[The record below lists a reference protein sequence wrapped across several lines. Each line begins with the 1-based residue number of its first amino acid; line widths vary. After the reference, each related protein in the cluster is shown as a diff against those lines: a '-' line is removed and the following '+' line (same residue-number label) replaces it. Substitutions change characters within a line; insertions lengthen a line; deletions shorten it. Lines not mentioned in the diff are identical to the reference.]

1 MSKIKIMDEILAN
14 KIAAGEVVEKCV
26 SIVKELV
33 ENSIDAKSTIIKIE
47 LKESG
52 IGEIKVTDNGIGMDY
67 DDALLAF
74 SRHATSKL
82 INEED
87 LFRINSLGF
96 RGEALPSIASVS
108 LVSLKTSTGNVGTHI
123 IIKGGKIIS
132 NEKSEARKG
141 TEISVKK
148 LFYNTPARLKH
159 LNSLYTE
166 LANIIDFVN
175 KISLS
180 YPDISFYLSNDGKE
194 ILNTDGRGNLLKV
207 INNIYGINITKKMI
221 EIKNNDDEYEIY
233 GYISMPEVTKST
245 RNSIVTIVNGRVVK
259 NQEINKIINESY
271 HTYKPDDRYP
281 IVILKITVD
290 TSLTDVNI
298 HPTKQDIKF
307 GKIEE
312 LKELISSTIK
322 KALDEKMLIPKIE
335 NNVSE
340 IPLYNK
346 IKLVKEENTFLNINL
361 NENQDLNIIEKKENE
376 EIKLDLDYIKEE
388 TESYQKNIVEPENKV
403 PVMYPVGLVKGTYI
417 ICQNE
422 DGMFLIDQHAAN
434 ERINYEYYYNELT
447 NGSEEIEMLIPMNI
461 ELPYNEY
468 LIVKQNIE
476 ILREMKFNIEEFG
489 INSFI
494 IRSHPIWL
502 PNGNEGVAIKKI
514 IELIVTKEKDFDKNK
529 FNDRVA
535 MTVSCKASIKANDN
549 ISIDEMETL
558 VNRLRKCKNPYTCPH
573 GRPTIIFYSNY
584 ELEKLFK
591 RSM

>member
-180 YPDISFYLSNDGKE
+180 YPNISFYLSNDGKE

-221 EIKNNDDEYEIY
+221 EIKNNDVEYEIY

-346 IKLVKEENTFLNINL
+346 IKPVKEENTFLNVNL

-388 TESYQKNIVEPENKV
+388 TEMYQKNIVEPENKV

-502 PNGNEGVAIKKI
+502 PNGNEEVAIKKI

>member
-33 ENSIDAKSTIIKIE
+33 ENSIDAQSTIIKIE

-108 LVSLKTSTGNVGTHI
+108 LVSLKTSTGNIGTHI

-180 YPDISFYLSNDGKE
+180 YPNISFYLSNDGKE

-221 EIKNNDDEYEIY
+221 EIRNNDDEYEIY
-233 GYISMPEVTKST
+233 GHISMPEVTKST

-346 IKLVKEENTFLNINL
+346 IKPVKEENIVSNVNL

-388 TESYQKNIVEPENKV
+388 TEMYQKNIVEPENKV

-502 PNGNEGVAIKKI
+502 PNGNEEVAIKKI

>member
-33 ENSIDAKSTIIKIE
+33 ENSIDAQSTIIKIE

-346 IKLVKEENTFLNINL
+346 IKPVKEENTFLNVNL

-502 PNGNEGVAIKKI
+502 PNGNEEVAIKKI
-514 IELIVTKEKDFDKNK
+514 IEIIVTKEKDFDKNK

>member
-33 ENSIDAKSTIIKIE
+33 ENSIDAQSTIIKIE

-221 EIKNNDDEYEIY
+221 EIRNNDDEYEIY

-346 IKLVKEENTFLNINL
+346 IKPVKEENIVSNVNL

-388 TESYQKNIVEPENKV
+388 TEMYQKNIVEPENKV

-502 PNGNEGVAIKKI
+502 PNGNEEVAIKKI